1 MPDRTSLTFAE
12 GTTGMMEN
20 VFLDV
25 KNESKTITAG
35 LEVPAG
41 GPQYAAR
48 VIVKV
53 PAEQLSA
60 KIETFDELKQ

>member
-1 MPDRTSLTFAE
+1 
-12 GTTGMMEN
+12 MMEN

-60 KIETFDELKQ
+60 KIGTFDDLKQ